1 MQKTSVEA
9 HLWPLLSSKTARVL
23 ASAWKVAKIR
33 HLVTGRSPSRKFSQV
48 FNHFHVVGYDSW
60 NVTSVKG
67 EKTPLNRK
75 VMITDV
81 VAGGAASKNGV
92 LRVGDQIITVNG
104 CDVTVMSRIEAWNLM
119 KKLPDGV
126 VTLVI
131 RQSLNPA
138 SSWTHY
144 FACLPLN

>member
-1 MQKTSVEA
+1 MN
-9 HLWPLLSSKTARVL
+9 W
-23 ASAWKVAKIR
+23 
-33 HLVTGRSPSRKFSQV
+33 
-48 FNHFHVVGYDSW
+48 
-60 NVTSVKG
+60 
-67 EKTPLNRK
+67 K
-75 VMITDV
+75 VMIMNV

-138 SSWTHY
+138 SS
-144 FACLPLN
+144 

>member
-1 MQKTSVEA
+1 M
-9 HLWPLLSSKTARVL
+9 
-23 ASAWKVAKIR
+23 
-33 HLVTGRSPSRKFSQV
+33 
-48 FNHFHVVGYDSW
+48 
-60 NVTSVKG
+60 TSVKG

-75 VMITDV
+75 VIITDV

-138 SSWTHY
+138 SS
-144 FACLPLN
+144 